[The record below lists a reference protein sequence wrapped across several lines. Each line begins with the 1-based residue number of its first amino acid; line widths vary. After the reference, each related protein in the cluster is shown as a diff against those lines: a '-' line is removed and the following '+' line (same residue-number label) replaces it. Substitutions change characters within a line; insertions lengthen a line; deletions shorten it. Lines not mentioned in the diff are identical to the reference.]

1 MPHFRVSETLVRC
14 KCHLTFEKHSRFARN
29 NIYFLPLLLPR
40 WFASQ
45 KVTRE
50 RHKDSGR
57 MGSSSRHRAR
67 QHVPKHDVQETIE
80 NLSHSTTTETT
91 TRSKSI
97 AGDSKTGETDGTST
111 SRTMQKQTVMN
122 AIDAFHQNIR
132 NNTTLQTTDVETSS
146 RSSSSSE
153 ETIRSVGKEMMA
165 DDIEAACAPLK
176 RTTERNGERRALAP
190 DARNGQSPPEEE
202 EEEEEEEEVE
212 EIKNIKETKRRSERC
227 YGCVSCAYYCSLK
240 ECEFCASMLVLVSSS
255 MMRDTLKGGGTKR
268 REAKTTGTIN
278 HHHHRSSRFTC
289 CDIDRLRKR
298 AREREGEEDEKV
310 WLVAHGNVYEA
321 SAFVRFHPA
330 GREVMMKGAG
340 RDNSEDF
347 DMHSKRAREV
357 WRELRVGELIQCPER
372 GFGGYQPKPGFSV
385 EQCTIM

>member
-1 MPHFRVSETLVRC
+1 M
-14 KCHLTFEKHSRFARN
+14 
-29 NIYFLPLLLPR
+29 
-40 WFASQ
+40 
-45 KVTRE
+45 

-80 NLSHSTTTETT
+80 NLSHSKPPISTTTETT
-91 TRSKSI
+91 TNSKSI

-190 DARNGQSPPEEE
+190 DARNGQSPPE

-330 GREVMMKGAG
+330 GR
-340 RDNSEDF
+340 DNSEDF

>member
-1 MPHFRVSETLVRC
+1 M
-14 KCHLTFEKHSRFARN
+14 
-29 NIYFLPLLLPR
+29 
-40 WFASQ
+40 
-45 KVTRE
+45 
-50 RHKDSGR
+50 
-57 MGSSSRHRAR
+57 
-67 QHVPKHDVQETIE
+67 
-80 NLSHSTTTETT
+80 LSTTETT
-91 TRSKSI
+91 TNSKSI
-97 AGDSKTGETDGTST
+97 ADSETGEKDGTST

-132 NNTTLQTTDVETSS
+132 NNTTLHQTTTTTDVETSS

-153 ETIRSVGKEMMA
+153 ETIRSVGKEMMS

-176 RTTERNGERRALAP
+176 RTTEGDGERRALAP
-190 DARNGQSPPEEE
+190 DARNGKALPEEE
-202 EEEEEEEEVE
+202 EEEEEEEKV
-212 EIKNIKETKRRSERC
+212 EIKKIKETKRRSERC
-227 YGCVSCAYYCSLK
+227 YGCISCEYYCSLK

-255 MMRDTLKGGGTKR
+255 SSMRDTLRGGGTKR
-268 REAKTTGTIN
+268 RAKTTGKIN

>member
-1 MPHFRVSETLVRC
+1 
-14 KCHLTFEKHSRFARN
+14 
-29 NIYFLPLLLPR
+29 
-40 WFASQ
+40 
-45 KVTRE
+45 
-50 RHKDSGR
+50 

-80 NLSHSTTTETT
+80 NLLHSKPPMMTLSTTTETT
-91 TRSKSI
+91 THSKSI

-132 NNTTLQTTDVETSS
+132 NNTTLQTTTDVETSS
-146 RSSSSSE
+146 RSSSE

-190 DARNGQSPPEEE
+190 DARNGQSLPEEE
-202 EEEEEEEEVE
+202 EEEEKVE
-212 EIKNIKETKRRSERC
+212 MKKIKETKRRSERC

-268 REAKTTGTIN
+268 RAAKTTGTIN

-347 DMHSKRAREV
+347 DMHSKRARDV
-357 WRELRVGELIQCPER
+357 WRELRVGELIECPER

-385 EQCTIM
+385 DQCTIM

>member
-1 MPHFRVSETLVRC
+1 
-14 KCHLTFEKHSRFARN
+14 
-29 NIYFLPLLLPR
+29 
-40 WFASQ
+40 
-45 KVTRE
+45 
-50 RHKDSGR
+50 
-57 MGSSSRHRAR
+57 
-67 QHVPKHDVQETIE
+67 
-80 NLSHSTTTETT
+80 
-91 TRSKSI
+91 
-97 AGDSKTGETDGTST
+97 
-111 SRTMQKQTVMN
+111 MQKQTVMN

-132 NNTTLQTTDVETSS
+132 NNTTLQTTTDVETSS

-190 DARNGQSPPEEE
+190 DARNGQSLPEEE
-202 EEEEEEEEVE
+202 KEKEKVE
-212 EIKNIKETKRRSERC
+212 MNKIKETKRRSERC

-268 REAKTTGTIN
+268 RAAKTTGTIN

-330 GREVMMKGAG
+330 GREVMMRGAG

>member
-1 MPHFRVSETLVRC
+1 
-14 KCHLTFEKHSRFARN
+14 
-29 NIYFLPLLLPR
+29 
-40 WFASQ
+40 
-45 KVTRE
+45 
-50 RHKDSGR
+50 
-57 MGSSSRHRAR
+57 
-67 QHVPKHDVQETIE
+67 
-80 NLSHSTTTETT
+80 
-91 TRSKSI
+91 
-97 AGDSKTGETDGTST
+97 
-111 SRTMQKQTVMN
+111 MQKQTVMN

-132 NNTTLQTTDVETSS
+132 NNTTTLLQTTTDVETSS
-146 RSSSSSE
+146 RSSSSSK
-153 ETIRSVGKEMMA
+153 TIRSVGKEMMA

-176 RTTERNGERRALAP
+176 RTTEGDGERRALAP
-190 DARNGQSPPEEE
+190 DARNGQSLPEEE
-202 EEEEEEEEVE
+202 EEEEEEKVE
-212 EIKNIKETKRRSERC
+212 MKKIKETKRRSERC

-268 REAKTTGTIN
+268 RAAKTTGTIN
-278 HHHHRSSRFTC
+278 HHHHRTSRFTC

>member
-1 MPHFRVSETLVRC
+1 VPHFRVSETLVRC

-132 NNTTLQTTDVETSS
+132 NNTTLQTTTDVETSS

-202 EEEEEEEEVE
+202 EEEEELEV
-212 EIKNIKETKRRSERC
+212 KKIKETKRRSERC

-255 MMRDTLKGGGTKR
+255 TMRDTLKGGGTKR

-278 HHHHRSSRFTC
+278 DHHHRSSRFTC

-357 WRELRVGELIQCPER
+357 WRELRVGELIQCPDR

>member
-1 MPHFRVSETLVRC
+1 MMTL
-14 KCHLTFEKHSRFARN
+14 
-29 NIYFLPLLLPR
+29 
-40 WFASQ
+40 
-45 KVTRE
+45 
-50 RHKDSGR
+50 
-57 MGSSSRHRAR
+57 
-67 QHVPKHDVQETIE
+67 
-80 NLSHSTTTETT
+80 STTTETT
-91 TRSKSI
+91 THSKSI

-132 NNTTLQTTDVETSS
+132 NNTTLQTTTDVETSS

-165 DDIEAACAPLK
+165 DDIEAACATLK
-176 RTTERNGERRALAP
+176 RTTERNGERRALVP
-190 DARNGQSPPEEE
+190 DARNGQSLPEEE
-202 EEEEEEEEVE
+202 KEKEKVE
-212 EIKNIKETKRRSERC
+212 MNKIKETKRRSERC
-227 YGCVSCAYYCSLK
+227 YGCVSCAHYCSLK

-268 REAKTTGTIN
+268 RAAKTTGTIN
-278 HHHHRSSRFTC
+278 HHQHRSSRFTC

-372 GFGGYQPKPGFSV
+372 GFGGYQPKPGFLV

>member
-1 MPHFRVSETLVRC
+1 
-14 KCHLTFEKHSRFARN
+14 
-29 NIYFLPLLLPR
+29 
-40 WFASQ
+40 
-45 KVTRE
+45 
-50 RHKDSGR
+50 

-80 NLSHSTTTETT
+80 NLSHSKPPMMMISTTTETT
-91 TRSKSI
+91 THSKSI

-111 SRTMQKQTVMN
+111 SQTMEKQTVMN

-132 NNTTLQTTDVETSS
+132 NNTTTLLQTTTDVETSS
-146 RSSSSSE
+146 RSSSSS

-176 RTTERNGERRALAP
+176 RTDKGDGARRALAP
-190 DARNGQSPPEEE
+190 DARNGKSLPEEE
-202 EEEEEEEEVE
+202 EEEEEVVVE
-212 EIKNIKETKRRSERC
+212 EMKKIKETKRRSERC

-255 MMRDTLKGGGTKR
+255 SSMRDTLRGGGTKR
-268 REAKTTGTIN
+268 RAKTTGKIN